1 VGALQSSQLK
11 LRRRKVGTTSAAG
24 AVGRLLAWRAGASVC
39 VWLVAT
45 LIVFGLVRAI
55 PGDPAT
61 ALLPT
66 SATPSDRAA
75 YSAALGLG
83 RPIWTQYWSFLT
95 QLVHAN
101 FGESFVY
108 HTTVLSLIGDAAP
121 ITLVLVVA
129 TLGLSLLISLPA
141 AALAARRPGSAID
154 GVVSLVT
161 IAGQSFPT
169 FWIGLMLIILFS
181 VKWRVLPATGDT
193 SWRNYILPVVSLS
206 GWTMAVIVGVAREAM
221 REALAHPMVT
231 FARSKGIGEL
241 RIFVHYVMV
250 YSRLAIVTITGLEF
264 GFLLSGA
271 VITEVV
277 FGMPGIGLLGYNAI
291 LNRDYPV
298 IQGLV
303 LLVAAAVLI
312 LNIVVD
318 AAYVALDPRLRY
330 AHDAQARSV
339 LA

>member
-1 VGALQSSQLK
+1 MSGV
-11 LRRRKVGTTSAAG
+11 R

-39 VWLVAT
+39 VWLIAT

-66 SATPSDRAA
+66 SATPADRAA
-75 YSAALGLG
+75 YRVALGLG
-83 RPIWTQYWSFLT
+83 RPIWSQYWTFMT
-95 QLVHAN
+95 QLIHGD
-101 FGESFVY
+101 FGQSFVY
-108 HTTVLSLIGDAAP
+108 HTSVLSLIGQAAP
-121 ITLVLVVA
+121 VTLVLVVA
-129 TLGLSLLISLPA
+129 TLAVSLVLSLPA
-141 AALAARRPGSAID
+141 AALAARRPGSAVD
-154 GVVSLVT
+154 GVVSLIT

-181 VKWRVLPATGDT
+181 VKWKLLPATGDT
-193 SWRNYILPVVSLS
+193 DWRNYILPVASLS
-206 GWTMAVIVGVAREAM
+206 GWTIAVIVGVAREAM

-241 RIFVHYVMV
+241 RIFAHYVAV
-250 YSRLAIVTITGLEF
+250 NARLAIITITGLEF

-291 LNRDYPV
+291 LNRDYPIV
-298 IQGLV
+298 QGLV

-312 LNIVVD
+312 LNIAVD
-318 AAYVALDPRLRY
+318 AAYIALDPRLRY
-330 AHDAQARSV
+330 AHDAQARTVS
-339 LA
+339 A